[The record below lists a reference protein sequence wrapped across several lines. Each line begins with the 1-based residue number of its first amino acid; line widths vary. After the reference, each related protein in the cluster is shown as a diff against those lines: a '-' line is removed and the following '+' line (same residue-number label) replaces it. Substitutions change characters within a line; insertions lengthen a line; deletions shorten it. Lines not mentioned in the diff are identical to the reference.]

1 MAVQINAKPLA
12 GFDRPIDMLIDCHR
26 RIEHFLEV
34 IVRVVERYDGQ
45 ALDAEG
51 RQALAAAKHY
61 FANSAPKHTADEE
74 QSLFPRMHSAGA
86 IEPATNALLEQLQQD
101 HRTAE
106 DLHGR
111 IDRQLDQWLA
121 SSESLPEDSL
131 TTLRLDLAELMHH
144 YSTHIHV
151 EEEQIFPAA
160 AKALTASQLVE
171 MGAEMRARRG
181 LNVETERQAKYPGAL
196 EIQ

>member
-26 RIEHFLEV
+26 RIEHFLDV
-34 IVRVVERYDGQ
+34 IVRVVERYGSQ

-86 IEPATNALLEQLQQD
+86 IEPSTNELLERLQED
-101 HRTAE
+101 HRTAD
-106 DLHGR
+106 DLYER
-111 IDRQLDQWLA
+111 IDRLLDQWIA
-121 SSESLPEDSL
+121 SGESLAESSL
-131 TTLRLDLAELMHH
+131 NTLRLDLTQLKRH
-144 YSTHIHV
+144 YATHIHV
-151 EEEQIFPAA
+151 EEEQIFPTA
-160 AKALTASQLVE
+160 AKALTASQLGE

-181 LNVETERQAKYPGAL
+181 LNVETQPQPKHHGAV
-196 EIQ
+196 EI